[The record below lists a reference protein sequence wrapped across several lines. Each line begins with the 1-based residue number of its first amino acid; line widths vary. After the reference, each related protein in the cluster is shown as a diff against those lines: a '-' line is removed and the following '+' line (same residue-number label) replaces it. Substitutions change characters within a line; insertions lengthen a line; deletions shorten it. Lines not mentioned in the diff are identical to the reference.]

1 MKLRTLV
8 LGAVAGLVMT
18 ACGGGGASSPEGTT
32 EAFVK
37 ALSAGDC
44 DKALTL
50 ATGQAE
56 ETVKGAK
63 DGGCKA
69 TEEELVGDVTCDTQE
84 DKATCTCK
92 LKNALLG
99 ENTYNYDLEK
109 VEGAWKISNY
119 SKDMGGMMDGLEDA
133 GDAVQDMGDAV
144 QEGVDQITE

>member
-18 ACGGGGASSPEGTT
+18 ACGGEGSSSPEGTT
-32 EAFVK
+32 EAFVN
-37 ALSAGDC
+37 ALSTGDC

-56 ETVKGAK
+56 ETVKGTK
-63 DGGCKA
+63 DSGCEA
-69 TEEELVGDVTCDTQE
+69 TQDELVGDVTCETE
-84 DKATCTCK
+84 GDKSKCSCK

-109 VEGAWKISNY
+109 VDGSWKVSNY

-133 GDAVQDMGDAV
+133 GNAIEEELPAA
-144 QEGVDQITE
+144 E